1 VTTNNREMVRTSRS
15 EDPASISRSVS
26 PGEPRWRA
34 LIGSIRALRMEV
46 KRLAPERSIG
56 LAGNPAAPESAIRVA
71 ELRLGRQLPPSYREF
86 LSFSDGWSS
95 FFESADLLGTGEIG
109 RYPSTVLR
117 HDSRHLPAHLLAF
130 GADRNGTSLFAFDT
144 SVRSV
149 DGELPVIAWVGGL
162 GLDCRCFTS
171 FLAMALQ
178 ICRAELATLKTVT
191 VPASG
196 LRRRPDMDAH
206 PAETTDVFD
215 TASPNLPARTT
226 AGVLPNGTHRALSK
240 VG

>member
-1 VTTNNREMVRTSRS
+1 MTNDRETLRTSRS
-15 EDPASISRSVS
+15 DDPASNSRVVA
-26 PGEPRWRA
+26 GEPRWRA

-56 LAGNPAAPESAIRVA
+56 LAGNAAAPESAIRVA

-86 LSFSDGWSS
+86 LGFSDGWSS

-171 FLAMALQ
+171 FLATALQ
-178 ICRAELATLKTVT
+178 ICRAELATLKAVS
-191 VPASG
+191 VPQSG
-196 LRRRPDMDAH
+196 LRRRPDIDVH
-206 PAETTDVFD
+206 PAETTDVFGS
-215 TASPNLPARTT
+215 ASANLPASAAAR
-226 AGVLPNGTHRALSK
+226 VLPNGTHRALSK

>member
-1 VTTNNREMVRTSRS
+1 M
-15 EDPASISRSVS
+15 A

-34 LIGSIRALRMEV
+34 LIGSIRALRMEA

-56 LAGNPAAPESAIRVA
+56 LAGNAAAPESAIRVA
-71 ELRLGRQLPPSYREF
+71 ELRLGRRLPPSYREF
-86 LSFSDGWSS
+86 LGFSDGWSS

-117 HDSRHLPAHLLAF
+117 HDSRQLPTHLLAF

-178 ICRAELATLKTVT
+178 ICRAELAALKAVA
-191 VPASG
+191 VAPSG
-196 LRRRPDMDAH
+196 LRRRPGLDIH
-206 PAETTDVFD
+206 PVETTDVFD
-215 TASPNLPARTT
+215 PASTHASSRDTAR
-226 AGVLPNGTHRALSK
+226 VLPNGTHRTLSK